1 MFTDIK
7 SDGHLSGER
16 KPRGRGR
23 PPGQTAQGAAA
34 KQRLYEMAVKRMAR
48 DGYEMTTLRD
58 VAKDAGV
65 SVGLLYRY
73 FPSKRAVILAFYDE
87 LSAEYVTATA
97 RMKAGRWR
105 DRGLFALRSSLE
117 VLAPHRATLRGLI
130 PVLVG
135 DPEEGLFGE
144 HAAFSRVRVLGVF
157 EGAVGDASDAPPPP
171 LAGAIAR
178 LLYLLHLAVL
188 LWWLFDKTVKQRA
201 TTSLVRLFEGIL
213 PSAAMT
219 LRLPFVRRFVLA
231 VDALLREALFG
242 EEVRA

>member
-1 MFTDIK
+1 MFTKIK
-7 SDGHLSGER
+7 RGEISPDTR

-34 KQRLYEMAVKRMAR
+34 KQRLYEIAVKRMAR
-48 DGYEMTTLRD
+48 HGYELTTLRD

-73 FPSKRAVILAFYDE
+73 FPSKRAVILALYDE
-87 LSAEYVTATA
+87 LSAEYVTATGA
-97 RMKAGRWR
+97 MRPGKWR
-105 DRGLFALRSSLE
+105 ERGLFALKSSLD

-144 HAAFSRVRVLGVF
+144 HAAFSRVRILGVF
-157 EGAVGDASDAPPPP
+157 ERAIVEASDAPPRP
-171 LAGAIAR
+171 LADAIAR

-201 TTSLVRLFEGIL
+201 TTALVRLLEGIL

-219 LRLPFVRRFVLA
+219 LRLPFVRRFVLS
-231 VDALLREALFG
+231 VDALVREALFG
-242 EEVRA
+242 EPARA